1 MLYSIVS
8 EKSATYYQESF
19 YGLLKCMVSATH
31 GDAKTQIILIVF
43 INGAREQTIPLVV
56 QNQYQDQILD
66 YNDQM

>member
-1 MLYSIVS
+1 M
-8 EKSATYYQESF
+8 A
-19 YGLLKCMVSATH
+19 SATH
-31 GDAKTQIILIVF
+31 GDAKIIHLAI